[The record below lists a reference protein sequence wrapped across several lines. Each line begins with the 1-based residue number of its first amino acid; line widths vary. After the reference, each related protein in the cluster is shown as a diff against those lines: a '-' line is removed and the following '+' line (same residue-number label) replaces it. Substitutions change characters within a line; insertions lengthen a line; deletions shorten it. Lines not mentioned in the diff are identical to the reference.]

1 MWSKNTRGK
10 IFFFSFEGKEN
21 VIHTAVQ
28 RQEYCHAQW
37 KRDLIVIQNVINVSS
52 SLGHTTMEPLGWEK
66 NKQPTLEIYTGYYTR
81 IIGFRELLSS
91 SHLEKQLCASDHL
104 LKKTKTTQLFHLG
117 SAARTPIK
125 NPGFSASWKGWG
137 MSLLI
142 YSDVGKRRLT
152 RKSNCRKQQ

>member
-10 IFFFSFEGKEN
+10 IFFSFEGKEN

-37 KRDLIVIQNVINVSS
+37 KRDLIVIQNM
-52 SLGHTTMEPLGWEK
+52 SLTFCPHKVTQLWSHLAEKK
-66 NKQPTLEIYTGYYTR
+66 NKQPTLEIYMGYYTR

-104 LKKTKTTQLFHLG
+104 LKKTKTQLFHLS
-117 SAARTPIK
+117 SAARTPLK